1 MRAGWSN
8 TLDLYWATVGS
19 SAIRTRSPTSAFR
32 FDADAV
38 IDRAANTLLAAQIP
52 LRGLNGNVPEKKL
65 YLLQFATRGMAQPG
79 TLRRRSCGASRS
91 IPAVRAYSRTT
102 CQTGFSVS
110 PFRPRFPVLVYP
122 PEQLSGREMRG
133 LKPFFEQVLNPV
145 RHRYRPRVTRFGLQI
160 DDGPVVFPLLDV
172 PEIQVHRLV
181 PPKTACKQ
189 DGQER
194 SDRVC
199 LSTTGNRAR
208 SIAAPLVLAL
218 TSFRA

>member
-91 IPAVRAYSRTT
+91 IPAVRALPDHVPD
-102 CQTGFSVS
+102 GFLRQ
-110 PFRPRFPVLVYP
+110 PIAPRFPVLVYP

-145 RHRYRPRVTRFGLQI
+145 RHRYRPRVTRFALQI

-199 LSTTGNRAR
+199 LSTTANRAR